1 MTSVALVA
9 AVFASGQVIEGYALT
24 PRLVGDRVGLHPV
37 WILFALLAG
46 GALFGFTGVMLAIPV
61 AAVIGVLVRFA
72 LDRYVK
78 GPLYGAAEAEE
89 KGDRSP

>member
-1 MTSVALVA
+1 M
-9 AVFASGQVIEGYALT
+9 
-24 PRLVGDRVGLHPV
+24 GLHPV

-61 AAVIGVLVRFA
+61 AAIIGVLVRFA

-78 GPLYGAAEAEE
+78 GPLYGEAGEQDE
-89 KGDRSP
+89 DRSS